1 MNDKRNRVPTFEEWG
16 AYIRGDESVR
26 EQVEQMEALL
36 LENDHA
42 LELYMQALELET
54 AELPVLGQPER
65 FADNVMSRIGKPQ
78 AKVVNM
84 ETKDDTRRWYE
95 HRLFHYAIAAC
106 LTLIFL
112 SAGWFDKLT
121 PGPEQVEKHAN
132 EASFSEELV
141 KVTTGWIDRLKPQ
154 GR

>member
-1 MNDKRNRVPTFEEWG
+1 MNDNRKAMPSVEAWA

-26 EQVEQMEALL
+26 EQVEYMETLL
-36 LENDHA
+36 LEDEQA
-42 LELYMQALELET
+42 LELYMKALEREGS
-54 AELPVLGQPER
+54 ELPVLAQPER
-65 FADNVMSRIGKPQ
+65 FADNVMSRIGNPR

-84 ETKDDTRRWYE
+84 EARDDRRRWYE

-121 PGPEQVEKHAN
+121 PGPEHVKKHAN
-132 EASFSEELV
+132 ESSFSEELV